1 VRVRTAFTDLVGTTQ
16 PLVGFSRSPGVV
28 AEVSR
33 AGGLGVLA
41 ATAYRPDELDAQLS
55 WIEQRTGGAPYGVDL
70 LVPAGTTT
78 VAADQRRQIPQQH
91 WDFVAGLLARHDLDP
106 ARLRAAPGAV
116 STAHAIAPGGV
127 EELLDVT
134 FAHPVALVANALG
147 TPPPAMVAR
156 AHAAGAVVAAL
167 VGRREHAER
176 QLAGGVDV
184 LVAQGTEAGGHTGS
198 IATMVLTPEVV
209 ALADDV
215 PVLAAGGIATGD
227 QLAAAL
233 ALGAA
238 GAWCGSVWLA
248 TREDITPEPV
258 KRKLLAAGSHGT
270 VRSRTRTGKPAR
282 QLRSAWHDA
291 WEAPGAPE
299 PLAMPL
305 QVLLAK
311 DAWAVIDEAAAAG
324 HAGAQE
330 LESFFV
336 GQVVGGLTE
345 LRPVAD
351 VVAGMLAECAARLRT
366 LAGLVDVPAG

>member
-1 VRVRTAFTDLVGTTQ
+1 MRTAFTDLLGIAH

-41 ATAYRPDELDAQLS
+41 ATAYRPEELDAQLR
-55 WIEQRTGGAPYGVDL
+55 WIEERTAGAPYGVDL
-70 LVPAGTTT
+70 LVPAGTAD
-78 VAADQRRQIPQQH
+78 VAADQRARIPRRH
-91 WDFVAGLLARHDLDP
+91 WEFVAGLLERHGIDPGRLTAAR
-106 ARLRAAPGAV
+106 GADD
-116 STAHAIAPGGV
+116 TAQAIAPGGV
-127 EELLDVT
+127 EDLLDVT

-147 TPPPAMVAR
+147 PPPAAMVER
-156 AHAAGAVVAAL
+156 AHAAGIPVAAL

-176 QLAGGVDV
+176 QLTAGVDV

-209 ALADDV
+209 ELAGDV
-215 PVLAAGGIATGD
+215 PVLAAGGIGSGD

-248 TREDITPEPV
+248 TTEDITPDPV
-258 KRKLLAAGSHGT
+258 KRKLLAAPSHGT

-299 PLAMPL
+299 PLSMPL

-311 DAWAVIDEAAAAG
+311 DAWAVIDAAADEG
-324 HAGAQE
+324 SAGARE

-336 GQVVGGLTE
+336 GQVVGRLDR
-345 LRPVAD
+345 LRPTTEVVAD
-351 VVAGMLAECAARLRT
+351 LVAGCERRLRT
-366 LAGLVDVPAG
+366 LAATLDPQEKT